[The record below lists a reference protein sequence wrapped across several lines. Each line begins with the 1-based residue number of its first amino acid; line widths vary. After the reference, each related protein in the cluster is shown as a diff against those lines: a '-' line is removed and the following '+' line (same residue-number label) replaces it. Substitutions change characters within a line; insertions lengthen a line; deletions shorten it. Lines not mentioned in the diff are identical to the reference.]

1 MQFKVGSKADCE
13 DPICCSEYHDK
24 HTSFRI
30 GSGAAAFRPAGQL
43 GDYQC
48 DLPVWTYHA
57 ILKDIKQ
64 NHPKID
70 YIFVTGDFPAHDS
83 WRQNRTGN
91 IDSLYSV
98 VEGIKGIIRI
108 CR

>member
-1 MQFKVGSKADCE
+1 M
-13 DPICCSEYHDK
+13 
-24 HTSFRI
+24 
-30 GSGAAAFRPAGQL
+30 GSGTAAFRPAGKL

-48 DLPVWTYHA
+48 DLPIWTYHA

-64 NHPKID
+64 KHPNID

-98 VEGIKGIIRI
+98 VEGIKGNAST
-108 CR
+108 CRQFYRKE